1 LYYLPELS
9 RDTPSCHPEKNRFKI
24 SSRWYNCLLDE
35 VVAGNGRVANF
46 PPRTF
51 HLYGSVTKMLGTIA
65 NTLAII
71 AGSLVGLLFSRG
83 ISGNYREII
92 LSGVGL
98 SVVLIGV
105 KSALVSNDLMV
116 VIFSVILGAV
126 LGEGIRIEKRLEV
139 FGAYLES
146 KVVAK
151 AADSKSFARGFVT
164 ASLVFC
170 VGSMAIIGSLES
182 GLTGNHQTLFAKSV
196 LDGVTSIIFSST
208 MGLGV
213 MFSSLAVLLY
223 QGIIT
228 LTAGLMKNL
237 LVPETIAQMTSVGG
251 LLIMAIGFNMLK
263 ITTIRVGNLIPAIFL
278 PLAYFALRRW
288 IS

>member
-1 LYYLPELS
+1 
-9 RDTPSCHPEKNRFKI
+9 
-24 SSRWYNCLLDE
+24 
-35 VVAGNGRVANF
+35 
-46 PPRTF
+46 
-51 HLYGSVTKMLGTIA
+51 MLGTIA

-83 ISGNYREII
+83 IAGNYREII

-98 SVVLIGV
+98 SVVLIGI

-126 LGEGIRIEKRLEV
+126 LGEGIRIENKLEV

-196 LDGVTSIIFSST
+196 LDGVTSIIFAST

-223 QGIIT
+223 QGVIT

-288 IS
+288 FS